1 MLERSSPYRS
11 WVLRCWIEQGYTVGQ
26 VSYWRFSLEDPS
38 TTTRCAFASLAAL
51 IAYVQIELA
60 EDAIARD
67 HGV

>member
-1 MLERSSPYRS
+1 MLRRPPLYRS

-51 IAYVQIELA
+51 IAYVQTELA

-67 HGV
+67 QGV